1 MRANWDF
8 SGRMISGNYHGIP
21 YRGIIETT
29 RVCYGTDLVFRVQ
42 LMDMIEVF
50 GEWRSVILVQKEKD
64 KENYILDS
72 IEESC

>member
-1 MRANWDF
+1 MRANWDL
-8 SGRMISGNYHGIP
+8 SGRMISGKYHGIP

-50 GEWRSVILVQKEKD
+50 GEWRSVILVQQEKD

>member
-8 SGRMISGNYHGIP
+8 SGRMISGKYHGIP

-50 GEWRSVILVQKEKD
+50 GEWRSVILVQQERD
-64 KENYILDS
+64 KENYELDV
-72 IEESC
+72 